1 MDLKEQL
8 NGIQHIG
15 IPTNDIEATID
26 FYKAL
31 GFEIAFRTVN
41 EEADEEVA
49 FLAIIIISH
58 QKRKVSAR
66 PVQIFHQN

>member
-1 MDLKEQL
+1 MNLKEQF

-31 GFEIAFRTVN
+31 GFEIAFRTVMRK
-41 EEADEEVA
+41 
-49 FLAIIIISH
+49 
-58 QKRKVSAR
+58 QMKRLL
-66 PVQIFHQN
+66 F

>member
-1 MDLKEQL
+1 MKVNLKEQF

-31 GFEIAFRTVN
+31 GLKLLF
-41 EEADEEVA
+41 
-49 FLAIIIISH
+49 
-58 QKRKVSAR
+58 
-66 PVQIFHQN
+66 VQ